1 MFNSKTILLIIVAF
15 AQLCS
20 SLPYAIDA
28 AEANDERKSNSFGDL
43 IFDGTCIWAAT
54 GEGLLRS
61 CDGGRTWQTYL
72 PEKSFSAFT
81 YAFGKFMCASTYDS
95 TIAGETVPI
104 GEGFYMADNVEPIA
118 FEKFTPW
125 PFVLVSGLSFPALI
139 SYDILA
145 VEYGDGDTAIF
156 SANWYGG
163 LSRSF
168 DWGATWDHLFWYTFY
183 GDTAG
188 TMTWDTVP
196 EIRDSIRE
204 FVIDNNADNRK
215 FFAVAADTAADTT
228 VLVVGTAD
236 GIFSMKG
243 YNYKRGSTARGL
255 TGDWCVALYVQY
267 TEATSVIWASSR
279 AKADG
284 QSDGIC
290 FSTDHGRTW
299 DTLITGVTCWNIAE
313 HAGEMFFACEQGLY
327 KAVARDTAVALDI
340 VDATTG
346 IAAPVDVVISLASAG
361 ETLWVGTDFGIAN
374 SSDGG
379 ETFNLLFNI
388 VEPVGSETY
397 SFPSP
402 FSPSHTDEMFIVF
415 NSSTAGNVKL
425 NIYDFTLDE
434 IFSASKVFAAGDRL
448 LFPWNGIANDGE
460 YPANAI
466 YFYRI
471 ELPSGEKLWGKFAF
485 SK

>member
-1 MFNSKTILLIIVAF
+1 MPSFKAVALLIAAIAQISF
-15 AQLCS
+15 AI
-20 SLPYAIDA
+20 PYAIDA
-28 AEANDERKSNSFGDL
+28 DAADNVRKSNSFGDL
-43 IFDGTCIWAAT
+43 VFDGVCIWAAT
-54 GEGLLRS
+54 GEGLLKS
-61 CDGGRTWQTYL
+61 CDGGSSWVTYL
-72 PEKSFSAFT
+72 PSTSFSAFT
-81 YAFGKFMCASTYDS
+81 YAYGKFMCASTYDS

-104 GEGFYMADNVEPIA
+104 GEGFYVADNAEPIV
-118 FEKFTPW
+118 FTKSTPW
-125 PFVLVSGLSFPALI
+125 PFVLVSGVSFPALI
-139 SYDILA
+139 SYDLLA
-145 VEYGDGDTAIF
+145 VEYNGDTAIF

-168 DWGATWDHLFWYTFY
+168 DGGATWDHLFWYAFY

-196 EIRDSIRE
+196 AIRDSIRE

-236 GIFSMKG
+236 GIFSVKG

-284 QSDGIC
+284 QSDGIS

-313 HAGEMFFACEQGLY
+313 HAGEIFFACEQGLY
-327 KAVARDTAVALDI
+327 KAIARDSAVKIDI
-340 VDATTG
+340 IDATTG
-346 IAAPVDVVISLASAG
+346 IAAPVDVVISVASAG
-361 ETLWVGTDFGIAN
+361 EKLWVGTDFGIAN

-397 SFPSP
+397 AFPSP
-402 FSPSHTDEMFIVF
+402 FSPSHTDEMFFVF
-415 NSSTAGNVKL
+415 NCPIAGEVKL
-425 NIYDFTLDE
+425 SVYDYALEEVFA
-434 IFSASKVFAAGDRL
+434 ASKVFAAGDRL
-448 LFPWNGIANDGE
+448 LFPWDGVAKNGE

-471 ELPSGEKLWGKFAF
+471 ELPSGDKFFGKFAF